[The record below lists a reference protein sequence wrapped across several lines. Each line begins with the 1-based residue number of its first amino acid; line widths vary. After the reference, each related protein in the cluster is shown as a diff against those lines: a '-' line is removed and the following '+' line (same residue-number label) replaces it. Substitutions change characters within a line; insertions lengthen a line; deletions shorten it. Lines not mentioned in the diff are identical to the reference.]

1 MRSFFEAMAPWPQNE
16 GSLHL
21 YVLPDEATRERLRTA
36 QEALAGIDHLPL
48 MPPAYLHFTLQ
59 RLSQFDDLPQA
70 ELSRLAEHLT
80 TQIDGLGRFAMHL
93 GGPTLHETA
102 IEITAAP
109 SDEWDALVAAVRRG
123 LGNAFPDDGLL
134 PPPHAPHL
142 SLAYA
147 TGPASDELVTEALI
161 GLAPIGEVVVDGL
174 QLVSVT
180 VRPELGIFD
189 FTELAG
195 WPLA

>member
-1 MRSFFEAMAPWPQNE
+1 MRSFFDAMAPWPQQE

-21 YVLPDEATRERLRTA
+21 YVLPDDAARERLRTA
-36 QEALAGIDHLPL
+36 QEALAGIAHLPL
-48 MPPAYLHFTLQ
+48 MPPAYLHFTVQ
-59 RLSQFDDLPQA
+59 RLTQFDDLPQA
-70 ELSRLAEHLT
+70 ELSRVAGHLT
-80 TQIDGLGRFAMHL
+80 TRIDELGRFALHL
-93 GGPTLHETA
+93 GAPARHETA

-109 SDEWDALVAAVRRG
+109 SGEWDALVAAVRRG
-123 LGNAFPDDGLL
+123 LVDAFPGDDLL

-147 TGPASDELVTEALI
+147 TGPASDDAVERALEQVS
-161 GLAPIGEVVVDGL
+161 PIGEVIVDGV

-195 WPLA
+195 WELG

>member
-21 YVLPDEATRERLRTA
+21 YVLPDDETRERLRTA
-36 QEALAGIDHLPL
+36 QQALAGIDHLPL
-48 MPPAYLHFTLQ
+48 MPPAYLHFTVQ
-59 RLSQFDDLPQA
+59 RLSQFDNLPQA

-80 TQIDGLGRFAMHL
+80 TQIDELDRFAVHLGR
-93 GGPTLHETA
+93 PELHETA

-109 SDEWDALVAAVRRG
+109 SEGWNALVAAVRRG
-123 LGNAFPDDGLL
+123 LRDAFPGDELL

-147 TGPASDELVTEALI
+147 TGPASDETVTEALG
-161 GLAPIGEVVVDGL
+161 GLGPVGEVVVDGV

-195 WPLA
+195 WHLK

>member
-1 MRSFFEAMAPWPQNE
+1 MRSFFKAMAPWPQNE

-21 YVLPDEATRERLRTA
+21 YALPDEATRERLRTA
-36 QEALAGIDHLPL
+36 QEALAGIDHLPT
-48 MPPAYLHFTLQ
+48 MPPAYLHLTVQ

-70 ELSRLAEHLT
+70 ELTRLAAHLT
-80 TQIDGLGRFAMHL
+80 ARIDEIASFTLDLGA
-93 GGPTLHETA
+93 PTLRETA
-102 IEITAAP
+102 VEVPAAP
-109 SDEWDALVAAVRRG
+109 SAGWDALVSAVRRG
-123 LGNAFPDDGLL
+123 LTDAFPDDDLL

-147 TGPASDELVTEALI
+147 TGDAPDEAVADALR
-161 GLAPIGEVVVDGL
+161 GLFPLGVMRVDGV

-195 WPLA
+195 WPLD